1 MQTIEAIE
9 SAVEKLDRDGL
20 AKFRD
25 WFAEFNSAAWDKQL
39 ESDSNAGKLD
49 EMANLAIEEY
59 KAGRTKAL

>member
-9 SAVEKLDRDGL
+9 SAVEKLARDGL

-25 WFAEFNSAAWDKQL
+25 WFAEFNSAAWDKQI

-49 EMANLAIEEY
+49 EMANEAIKEY
-59 KAGRTKAL
+59 HAGRTKAL